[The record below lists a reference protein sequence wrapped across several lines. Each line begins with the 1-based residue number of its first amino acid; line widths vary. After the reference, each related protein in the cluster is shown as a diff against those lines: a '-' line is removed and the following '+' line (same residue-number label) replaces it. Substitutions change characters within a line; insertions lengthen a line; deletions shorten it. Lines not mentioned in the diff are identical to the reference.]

1 MRHSDKDAGGECEE
15 IYRDDWFLTQSN
27 SFTEEKKIPYK
38 YNISVKKENRR

>member
-27 SFTEEKKIPYK
+27 SFTEKK
-38 YNISVKKENRR
+38 KKNTVQIQHKC